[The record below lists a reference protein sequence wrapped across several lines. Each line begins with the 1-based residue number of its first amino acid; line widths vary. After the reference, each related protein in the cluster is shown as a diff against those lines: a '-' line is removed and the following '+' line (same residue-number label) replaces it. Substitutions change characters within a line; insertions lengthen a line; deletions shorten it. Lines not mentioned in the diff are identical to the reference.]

1 MGPVTSISV
10 YFVLWWVVLFAVL
23 PWGIQS
29 HHEAGIDPKDGG
41 DPGAPVN
48 PMIKKKFLQTTAIS
62 AGVFV
67 IIWLVC
73 YFQLVTIPPLAQTY

>member
-10 YFVLWWVVLFAVL
+10 YFVIWWVVLFMVL

-29 HHEAGIDPKDGG
+29 HHEAGIDLKDGG

-48 PMIKKKFLQTTAIS
+48 PKLKQKFLITTGVS
-62 AGVFV
+62 AVIFA
-67 IIWLVC
+67 IIWLVL
-73 YFQLVTIPPLAQTY
+73 FFKLINIPGVAQVY